1 MKKRVLAAGL
11 GIGLALAGAGLLT
24 ACGGGNTPEG
34 SGVESTPDGL
44 SIYSN
49 FDTTYYVGQ
58 SLDVSGGILDYTK
71 DGKTVKISITE
82 DMITGFSTEKAGSK
96 SMVVTYQGET
106 LVINYTVEEIP
117 TKSNISTS
125 KVYKSQVVSMNGETA
140 VAYVRFNY
148 VGDDLHFKFVGA
160 LPTEASSNYAYNAS
174 IWNEPV
180 GQYGISY
187 TSKLDTSFDIDA
199 DTWTFTCVDDYSSVI
214 TPTYYTFNN
223 VKENTF
229 EFKIDQSAGERNEE
243 SHLSFN
249 MARMAY

>member
-11 GIGLALAGAGLLT
+11 GIGLVLAGAGLLT
-24 ACGGGNTPEG
+24 ACGGENTPDGLGGEK
-34 SGVESTPDGL
+34 TPDGL

-58 SLDVSGGILDYTK
+58 SLDVLGGILDYTK
-71 DGKTVKISITE
+71 DGKTKKIAITE
-82 DMITGFSTEKAGSK
+82 DMITGFSTEKAGSR

-106 LVINYTVEEIP
+106 LVINYIVKEIP
-117 TKSNISTS
+117 TKSNVSTS

-148 VGDDLHFKFVGA
+148 VGDDLHFKFVEGD
-160 LPTEASSNYAYNAS
+160 PEASSNYTYDAS

-187 TSKLDTSFDIDA
+187 TSKLDTSFDID
-199 DTWTFTCVDDYSSVI
+199 TEVWTFTCVDDYSSVV
-214 TPTYYTFNN
+214 TPTYFTFNN

-229 EFKIDQSAGERNEE
+229 EFKIDQSAGEHNEE
-243 SHLSFN
+243 NHLSLN
-249 MARMAY
+249 MTRMAY